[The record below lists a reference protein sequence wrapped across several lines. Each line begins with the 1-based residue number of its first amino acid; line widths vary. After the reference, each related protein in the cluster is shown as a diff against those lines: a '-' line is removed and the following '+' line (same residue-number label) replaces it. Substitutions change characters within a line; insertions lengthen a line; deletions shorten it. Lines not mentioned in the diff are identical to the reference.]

1 MKNRIKYRNLI
12 NQSLIILCCLM
23 LSSCFQWGSR
33 NFDNYPEETALDKT
47 YDYSGKVIIIG
58 AGASGL
64 AAAKILERNN
74 VDYQI
79 IEATDRYGGRLKKNE
94 TLADFPI
101 DIGAEWIHNLPP
113 VLNRLKGKEGDE
125 VDEELIPYH
134 LDEAYSWNGKKYKE
148 VSKAERN
155 RMFKFMPEYKFKNS
169 TWYDFVDENFAKEV
183 KHKIIFNAPVTEIN
197 YSSDK
202 VQVKTQD
209 GTMYIADKVLVT
221 VSIGVLKSNYIKFE
235 PALNEE
241 KQEAIESIGFLPG
254 FKLVMKF
261 SEKFYP
267 DVINCEVET
276 GEKAYY
282 DIAFKKEAQSHI
294 LGLLVTGD
302 SAEEYYQLNSNA
314 EIVAAA
320 LQELDEI
327 FDGKASEVYTG
338 EYILENWGQHE
349 FTLGTWTLA
358 FESKESIINTLNI
371 PLDKKVYFAGE
382 IYDVHKQLGVPGAI
396 LSGYHSIDKLLL
408 EME

>member
-1 MKNRIKYRNLI
+1 MKKYTKYRNYT
-12 NQSLIILCCLM
+12 LIILCCL
-23 LSSCFQWGSR
+23 LFLGCFQWGSR
-33 NFDNYPEETALDKT
+33 NFDNYPTETALDIT
-47 YDYSGKVIIIG
+47 YDYEGKVIIIG

-74 VDYQI
+74 IDYQI
-79 IEATDRYGGRLKKNE
+79 LEATDRYGGRLKKNE

-101 DIGAEWIHNLPP
+101 DVGAEWIHNLPP

-125 VDEELIPYH
+125 VEEELIPYH
-134 LDEAYSWNGKKYKE
+134 LESAYNWDGKKYKE
-148 VSKAERN
+148 VSKVVRN

-183 KHKIIFNAPVTEIN
+183 KHKIIFNNPVTEIN
-197 YSSDK
+197 YLSDK
-202 VQVKTQD
+202 VQVKTQN

-254 FKLVMKF
+254 FKLAMKF
-261 SEKFYP
+261 SQKFYP
-267 DVINCEVET
+267 DAINCKVET
-276 GEKAYY
+276 GEKVYY

-294 LGLLVTGD
+294 LGLLTTG
-302 SAEEYYQLNSNA
+302 SAAEEYYQLNSNA
-314 EIVAAA
+314 AIVDAA
-320 LQELDEI
+320 LKELDEI
-327 FDGKASEVYTG
+327 FDGKASETYTG
-338 EYILENWGQHE
+338 EYILENWGKHE
-349 FTLGTWTLA
+349 FTLGTWSLA

-408 EME
+408 EKE

>member
-1 MKNRIKYRNLI
+1 
-12 NQSLIILCCLM
+12 M